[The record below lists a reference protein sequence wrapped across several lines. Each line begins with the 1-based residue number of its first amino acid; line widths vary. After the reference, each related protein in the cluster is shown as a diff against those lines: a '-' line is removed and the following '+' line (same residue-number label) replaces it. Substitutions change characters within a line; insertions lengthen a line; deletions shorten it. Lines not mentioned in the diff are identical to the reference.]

1 MTAGPETID
10 TGYRPHEFQLRAH
23 HSLRR
28 FSVLCCHRRWGKT
41 YMAVNVLVDAAVR
54 TRKEAARFGYV
65 APFLKQA
72 KQVAWDYLRR
82 FALKIPGAKANEAE
96 LSIDFPNGARIRLYG
111 SDNGEAIR
119 GVYFDGVVI
128 DEVADCRPETWPEI
142 IRPALADRKGWAV
155 FIGTPKGMNQ
165 FYELFVGARDGF
177 KNDRGDLVKS
187 PDWSAVMF
195 RADETDLIDAGE
207 LDASRSIM
215 SDAQYRQ
222 EWLCDF
228 SAATDNTLIT
238 IDLVGKAAA
247 RVAVERDL
255 RGMPVILGVDV
266 ARFGD
271 DRSVIM
277 RRQGS
282 VSFPPRV
289 IRGMDNM
296 HVAGLVAQ
304 EVIDVK
310 ANAIFID
317 AGRGEGVI
325 DRLRQLGFNV
335 IEVNFGG
342 KPTNARYVNKRAEM
356 WDDMRQW
363 LHDGGSIP
371 NDPELKTD
379 LCVPTY
385 SFDQSNR
392 FRLETK
398 DEIKERGQRSPDLA
412 DALALTFA
420 APVAM
425 TEVYLPGS
433 AAKRSAPVATHE
445 YDPFQAA

>member
-1 MTAGPETID
+1 MPEIIT
-10 TGYRPHEFQLRAH
+10 TGYAPHEYQLAAH
-23 HSLRR
+23 HALRR

-41 YMAVNVLVDAAVR
+41 YMAVNVLIDAAVR
-54 TRKEAARFGYV
+54 TRKANARFGYV

-82 FALKIPGAKANEAE
+82 FALRIPGAKANEAE
-96 LSIDFPNGARIRLYG
+96 LSIDFPNAARIRLYG

-165 FYELFVGARDGF
+165 FYDLFVSARDGF
-177 KNDRGDLVKS
+177 KQDDGGLRKD

-195 RADETDLIDAGE
+195 RADETNLIDPAE
-207 LDASRSIM
+207 LQASRAIM

-238 IDLVGKAAA
+238 IDVVSSAAA
-247 RVAVERDL
+247 RPASEKDI
-255 RGMPVILGVDV
+255 RGLPVILGVDV
-266 ARFGD
+266 ARFGT
-271 DRSVIM
+271 DRSVIS
-277 RRQGS
+277 RRQGM
-282 VSFPPRV
+282 VAFPPKVFRDV
-289 IRGMDNM
+289 DNM
-296 HVAGLVAQ
+296 TLVGLVAQ
-304 EVIDVK
+304 EIVDTR
-310 ANAIFID
+310 ANAVFID

-325 DRLRQLGFNV
+325 DRLRQLGFPV
-335 IEVNFGG
+335 TEVNFGG
-342 KPTNARYVNKRAEM
+342 KPKNPRYVNKRAEM
-356 WDDMRQW
+356 WDDMRDW
-363 LHDGGSIP
+363 LMAGGSIP

-385 SFDQSNR
+385 SFDAANR
-392 FRLETK
+392 MQLESK
-398 DEIKERGQRSPDLA
+398 DKIKERGQRSPDLG
-412 DALALTFA
+412 DGLALTFA
-420 APVAM
+420 HPVAM
-425 TEVYLPGS
+425 TETRLPS
-433 AAKRSAPVATHE
+433 HVERRAVPIARHD
-445 YDPFQAA
+445 YDPFAAE

>member
-1 MTAGPETID
+1 MTAGPQTIE
-10 TGYRPHEFQLRAH
+10 TGYRPHAFQLRAH
-23 HSLRR
+23 NALRR

-54 TRKEAARFGYV
+54 TRKQAARFGYV

-177 KNDRGDLVKS
+177 KNERGDLVKS

-195 RADETDLIDAGE
+195 RADETDLIDVAE
-207 LDASRSIM
+207 LEASRAIM

-238 IDLVGKAAA
+238 IDLVGSAAA
-247 RVAVERDL
+247 RTPVERDL

-271 DRSVIM
+271 DRTVIM

-304 EVIDVK
+304 EVVDTK

-335 IEVNFGG
+335 VEVNFGG
-342 KPTNARYVNKRAEM
+342 KPTNPRYVNKRAEM

-385 SFDQSNR
+385 SFDQANR

-433 AAKRSAPVATHE
+433 AAKRTAPVAAHE
-445 YDPFQAA
+445 YDPFA